1 MDKEIQKKKI
11 FISYSWTDDK
21 IISWVRDELATRLIS
36 DYGIDVVLDQ
46 WDLKEGHDVYHFME
60 SMVTDESIDKVLVV
74 CDKGYKEKADNRLGG
89 AGTETQIIT
98 PNVYSQA
105 KQEKFIP
112 IVYERDEEKNSFIPV
127 FMISRKYIDLSSDE
141 LFVENLEQLARTI
154 YEAPQH
160 RKPASGK
167 VPVHFFQEEVANTSG
182 LDHVVKQIK
191 NDIARGRQ
199 ESIPSKML
207 TYRDKFVSLLEEFF
221 TEKGE
226 RRSDEMILELEKQI
240 DNMDILKNSYIEF
253 LVTLIPEKL
262 LSADFVIDF
271 LETVFN
277 KRFDIKDAKIGNGQ
291 SFFNSQLDQ
300 YKFLNYEIFLYTTA
314 TLMKYEEYSIL
325 NEIVQARYFLYR
337 DFVVNGKQ
345 GSDCMSFNAL
355 IESIEFGI
363 NQIKGTRKISN
374 VADKIVLR
382 TAQTPFSKND
392 IIEADLLL
400 HYLTTLK
407 EKENSW
413 SWFPRTYVYGEY
425 LTMDLFK
432 KMESNRHLV
441 KIFPLFEVSN
451 TEELKQ
457 LLSTYHNPK
466 PRGYTESFASIPS
479 IESHIKVEDIGK
491 YR

>member
-1 MDKEIQKKKI
+1 MTIIKEKEIQKKKI
-11 FISYSWTDDK
+11 FISYSWTNDK
-21 IISWVRDELATRLIS
+21 IIDWVRDELATRLVS

-112 IVYERDEEKNSFIPV
+112 IVYERDDEHNSFIPV
-127 FMISRKYIDLSSDE
+127 FMSSRKYIDLSSEE
-141 LFVENLEQLARTI
+141 LFIENLEQLARTI

-160 RKPASGK
+160 RNPAFGK
-167 VPVHFFQEEVANTSG
+167 VPVHFFQEEVVNTSG

-191 NDIARGRQ
+191 NDLSRGRQ
-199 ESIPSKML
+199 EGISSKML
-207 TYRDKFVSLLEEFF
+207 TYKDKFVSLLEEFF
-221 TEKGE
+221 IEKGE
-226 RRSDEMILELEKQI
+226 RNSVEMILELEKQI

-253 LVTLIPEKL
+253 LVMLIPEKML
-262 LSADFVIDF
+262 AADFVIDF
-271 LETVFN
+271 FEVVFN
-277 KRFDIKDAKIGNGQ
+277 KRFEIKDTKIGNRQ

-325 NEIVQARYFLYR
+325 NEIVEARYFLY
-337 DFVVNGKQ
+337 Q
-345 GSDCMSFNAL
+345 
-355 IESIEFGI
+355 
-363 NQIKGTRKISN
+363 ISN

-382 TAQTPFSKND
+382 TAETPFSKND
-392 IIEADLLL
+392 IIGADLLL

-407 EKENSW
+407 EKGNSW
-413 SWFPRTYVYGEY
+413 SWFPRTYIYGEY
-425 LTMDLFK
+425 MTMDLFK
-432 KMESNRHLV
+432 KMESNRHLE

-457 LLSTYHNPK
+457 LLSTYHNPN
-466 PRGYTESFASIPS
+466 PRGYAESITSIPS
-479 IESHIKVEDIGK
+479 IESHIKIEDIGS